1 MSISVQ
7 TDLRNFLKY
16 NSHFSRDGRFLQ
28 GDELVNV
35 NGGSLRGV
43 SMEEARLMLRTCHGD
58 VDIIIARDG
67 GQSAPAAGPQPPVER
82 RKRRKL
88 PMIER
93 PKSAPIYAGQVDFR

>member
-1 MSISVQ
+1 M
-7 TDLRNFLKY
+7 
-16 NSHFSRDGRFLQ
+16 
-28 GDELVNV
+28 

-43 SMEEARLMLRTCHGD
+43 SMDEARHMLRTCHGD
-58 VDIIIARDG
+58 VDIIIAREASPSTG
-67 GQSAPAAGPQPPVER
+67 AQTGAQAPVER